1 MVIILFIY
9 KFKVGWFYFLF
20 IYLFCKTYPKF
31 LELNLVV
38 FFFNMKNWVEYDK
51 IKDWKDKKEKD
62 RIFIEKK

>member
-9 KFKVGWFYFLF
+9 KFKVGWFYLF
-20 IYLFCKTYPKF
+20 IFFFCKTYPKF

-62 RIFIEKK
+62 QIFIEKK